1 MSKEKPLPQD
11 PLIDYSDEGV
21 PIARNSENETRL
33 SANDP
38 KQLEIDVRN
47 SGLVGHEYEKK
58 RQGTEDAQKRSDT
71 GTGL

>member
-11 PLIDYSDEGV
+11 PLIDYSAEGV
-21 PIARNSENETRL
+21 PIAKTSENERTL
-33 SANDP
+33 PADDP
-38 KQLEIDVRN
+38 KQLADDAQKT
-47 SGLVGHEYEKK
+47 GLAGHEYEKK